1 QKVLQ
6 YQQTLRFVLNR
17 AASRRPAASVCR
29 ASQADRAVLER
40 AGSREPANRG
50 LAHTVGARQIGLHSP
65 VSEPLYSLLALV
77 AVSLTGRPNFTPR
90 ALARLRPSSVRA
102 RISSR
107 SNSARPP
114 RTVSNSLPCGV
125 VVSAQASASDL
136 KLAPALATASRMLS
150 KSLVD
155 RASRS
160 SRVTTSRSPASS
172 LRIALASSGRS
183 ACPSKALYCDRRE
196 STGSWFLSLFLA
208 EEKIAEVTL
217 APACGGTGAS

>member
-1 QKVLQ
+1 
-6 YQQTLRFVLNR
+6 
-17 AASRRPAASVCR
+17 
-29 ASQADRAVLER
+29 
-40 AGSREPANRG
+40 PANRG
-50 LAHTVGARQIGLHSP
+50 LAHTVGARQIGLHSALR
-65 VSEPLYSLLALV
+65 EPLESLLALV
-77 AVSLTGRPNFTPR
+77 GCQLLTGRPNFTPR

-114 RTVSNSLPCGV
+114 RTISNSLPCGV

-136 KLAPALATASRMLS
+136 KLAPALATAQRMLS

-160 SRVTTSRSPASS
+160 SRVTTSTSPASS

-183 ACPSKALYCDRRE
+183 
-196 STGSWFLSLFLA
+196 
-208 EEKIAEVTL
+208 VL
-217 APACGGTGAS
+217 APDA